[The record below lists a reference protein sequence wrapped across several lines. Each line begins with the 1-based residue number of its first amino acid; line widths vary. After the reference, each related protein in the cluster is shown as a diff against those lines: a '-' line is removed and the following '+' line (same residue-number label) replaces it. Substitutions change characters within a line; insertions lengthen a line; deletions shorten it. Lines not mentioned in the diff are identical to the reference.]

1 MAREKEQMAEK
12 VLRAAAQ
19 MMAGMILGGMSPVV
33 GRLGGRSIGTGTATR
48 ILEGA
53 ASGTVADYPKPNKFI
68 YDVDYVAGAPQ
79 NNAAYKGNPNPRA
92 MRMQTIQEHNRA
104 LNKYIRPGMNPLE
117 LRAAIEKGKE
127 EERNLDSFWT
137 DDSRPRRNV
146 RSSSSAVSDV
156 VINTD
161 GTLSIRFRD
170 KGNWYTYRG
179 GADPYEAAMAA
190 HDLVTAPS
198 LGKAINPVNGWWSVG
213 NNHQLWK
220 SSRKRGKKV

>member
-1 MAREKEQMAEK
+1 MAREKEKMAEK
-12 VLRAAAQ
+12 VLRAAAS

-33 GRLGGRSIGTGTATR
+33 GRSIGTGTATR
-48 ILEGA
+48 ILEGS
-53 ASGTVADYPKPNKFI
+53 ASGTVAGYPKPNEFT
-68 YDVDYVAGAPQ
+68 YDVDYVATSGPQ
-79 NNAAYKGNPNPRA
+79 NNAEYKRNPNPRA

-104 LNKYIRPGMNPLE
+104 LNKYIRPGMSPLE
-117 LRAAIEKGKE
+117 LRAAIEKGRE
-127 EERNLDSFWT
+127 EERKLDSFWT
-137 DDSRPRRNV
+137 DDSRPRRPV
-146 RSSSSAVSDV
+146 RSSSSAVSNV

-213 NNHQLWK
+213 NNHQLWTK
-220 SSRKRGKKV
+220 KRGKKV

>member
-1 MAREKEQMAEK
+1 MAREKEKMAEK
-12 VLRAAAQ
+12 VLRAAAS
-19 MMAGMILGGMSPVV
+19 MMAGMVLGGMA
-33 GRLGGRSIGTGTATR
+33 GRFGGGSMGTGTATR
-48 ILEGA
+48 VLEGA
-53 ASGTVADYPKPNKFI
+53 ATGTVADYPTPRKFV

-79 NNAAYKGNPNPRA
+79 NNAAYKGNPNPSA
-92 MRMQTIQEHNRA
+92 MRMQTIKEHNSA
-104 LNKYIRPGMNPLE
+104 LNKYIRPGMGPME

-127 EERNLDSFWT
+127 EERELPSFWT

-161 GTLSIRFRD
+161 GTLSIRFRNG
-170 KGNWYTYRG
+170 GNWYTYRG

-198 LGKAINPVNGWWSVG
+198 LGRAINPVNGWWSVRDQ
-213 NNHQLWK
+213 HQLWTK
-220 SSRKRGKKV
+220 KRGKKV

>member
-1 MAREKEQMAEK
+1 MAREKEKMAEK

-53 ASGTVADYPKPNKFI
+53 ASGTVAGYPKPNEFT
-68 YDVDYVAGAPQ
+68 YDVDYVATSGPQ
-79 NNAAYKGNPNPRA
+79 NNAEYKRNPNPRA

-104 LNKYIRPGMNPLE
+104 LNKYIRPGMDPLE

-127 EERNLDSFWT
+127 EEQKLDSFWT
-137 DDSRPRRNV
+137 DDSRPRRPV
-146 RSSSSAVSDV
+146 RSSSSAVSNV

-213 NNHQLWK
+213 NNHQLWTK
-220 SSRKRGKKV
+220 KRGKKV